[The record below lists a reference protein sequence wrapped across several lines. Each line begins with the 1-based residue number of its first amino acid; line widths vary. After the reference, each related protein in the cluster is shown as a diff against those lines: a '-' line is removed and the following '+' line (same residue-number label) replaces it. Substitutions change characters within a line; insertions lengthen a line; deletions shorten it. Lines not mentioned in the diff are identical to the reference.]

1 LPYMNQGIPQ
11 MTKEQ
16 QAATDLK
23 ARLYARAASL
33 GVAMKAEAEIDA
45 KAKDSAVEAA
55 GHAKD
60 RATDA
65 TRLIMGFS
73 TPMFRG
79 LADLGPMWASAF
91 NDGDSPDAVETAK
104 GMADSFM
111 GSFTKATD
119 KTKAGG
125 TGAGYVALIRCGSSA
140 PTIHQR
146 LANRL
151 EHWQAI
157 ADSVKDDNTEAGKAT
172 RETAKR
178 YTITPGDSLRADGSW
193 PTKKDKDG
201 NEIPTMPKYNG
212 RAEGIYNGIP
222 LPHRGG
228 CDRKAMLAALA
239 NLYRE
244 HGDSALHNDVLD
256 AMLDNGG
263 KYVMPPD
270 ESAKG
275 LAGAALS
282 AVEKVLLA
290 VSGSADAAL
299 LQVCAEMLAR
309 IAKDGP
315 KDSATAPTIPTESEE
330 SEDSAD
336 TQTDAQTDAQT
347 APDSE
352 ATTEGE
358 PVALG
363 KPTGKRARAK
373 KQGGGL

>member
-1 LPYMNQGIPQ
+1 

-23 ARLYARAASL
+23 ARLYSSAASL
-33 GVAMKAEAEIDA
+33 GAAMKVEAEADA
-45 KAKDSAVEAA
+45 KAKDQANEAA

-60 RATDA
+60 RAQDA
-65 TRLIMGFS
+65 TRLVMGFS

-79 LADLGPMWASAF
+79 LADLGVMWAGAF
-91 NDGDSPDAVETAK
+91 NDYDSPDAVETAK
-104 GMADSFM
+104 GLADSFM
-111 GSFTKATD
+111 NSYTGASA

-125 TGAGYVALIRCGSSA
+125 TGAGYTALIRCGNAA

-151 EHWQAI
+151 EYWQSVL
-157 ADSVKDDNTEAGKAT
+157 DSVKTDNTEEGKAK

-178 YTITPGDSLRADGSW
+178 YTVTPGDSLDKNGAW

-201 NEIPTMPKYNG
+201 NDVPTMPKYNG
-212 RAEGIYNGIP
+212 RKADVYNGIP

-228 CDRKAMLAALA
+228 CDRKAMLAVLA

-256 AMLDNGG
+256 AVLDNGG
-263 KYVMPPD
+263 RYVMPPD
-270 ESAKG
+270 ESVKG

-290 VSGSADAAL
+290 SVGSADQAVV
-299 LQVCAEMLAR
+299 QMCAEMLTR
-309 IAKDGP
+309 IATHGFTLT
-315 KDSATAPTIPTESEE
+315 ATAPTIPTESEE
-330 SEDSAD
+330 SEDS
-336 TQTDAQTDAQT
+336 TDAQTDVQDSDD
-347 APDSE
+347 APGVPLG
-352 ATTEGE
+352 AT
-358 PVALG
+358 
-363 KPTGKRARAK
+363 KGKRARAK
-373 KQGGGL
+373 AKPGM

>member
-1 LPYMNQGIPQ
+1 

-23 ARLYARAASL
+23 TRLYSSAASL
-33 GVAMKAEAEIDA
+33 GAAMKVEAESDA
-45 KAKDSAVEAA
+45 KAKDQAHEAA

-60 RATDA
+60 RALDA
-65 TRLIMGFS
+65 TRLVMGFS

-79 LADLGPMWASAF
+79 LADLGPMWAGAF
-91 NDGDSPDAVETAK
+91 NDYDSPDAVETAK

-111 GSFTKATD
+111 GSFTKATE
-119 KTKAGG
+119 KTKGGG
-125 TGAGYVALIRCGSSA
+125 TGAGYVALIRTGNHA

-151 EHWQAI
+151 EYWQSV
-157 ADSVKDDNTEAGKAT
+157 ADSLKDDNTPEGKAR

-178 YTITPGDSLRADGSW
+178 YTVVPGDSLRADGSW
-193 PTKKDKDG
+193 PAKKDKDG
-201 NEIPTMPKYNG
+201 NEVPTMPKFNG
-212 RAEGIYNGIP
+212 RKADTYNGIP

-256 AMLDNGG
+256 AILDNGG
-263 KYVMPPD
+263 RYTMPAD

-290 VSGSADAAL
+290 SVGSADQAMV
-299 LQVCAEMLAR
+299 QMCAEMLTR
-309 IAKDGP
+309 IAAHGFTP
-315 KDSATAPTIPTESEE
+315 ATTAPTIPTESEE
-330 SEDSAD
+330 SEAAEP
-336 TQTDAQTDAQT
+336 QTDVQTDE
-347 APDSE
+347 APGVPLG
-352 ATTEGE
+352 AT
-358 PVALG
+358 
-363 KPTGKRARAK
+363 KGKRARAK
-373 KQGGGL
+373 VKPGM